1 MGKILH
7 RMLRRMGLKRLKRA
21 YRLDLNISEI
31 LEHTA
36 RKQARDPEEVAA
48 GFLNEG
54 LTRLQQNQL
63 SFAYWSLLTPREK
76 EVIALVCLGYLDKEI
91 AGMLGIS
98 YSTVKKHVD
107 HAMSKAG
114 ARQRGHI
121 QWLLSDWD
129 FNAYDHNSR

>member
-7 RMLRRMGLKRLKRA
+7 RMLRRIGLKRTSWV
-21 YRLDLNISEI
+21 YRPDLNTAEI
-31 LEHTA
+31 LEHMA
-36 RKQARDPEEVAA
+36 RKQARDPDEVAA

-54 LTRLQQNQL
+54 LTRLRQNQL

-98 YSTVKKHVD
+98 YSTVKKHAH
-107 HAMSKAG
+107 HAMCKAG
-114 ARQRGHI
+114 ARQRDQI
-121 QWLLSDWD
+121 QRLLSGWD
-129 FNAYDHNSR
+129 FSAFHPNSR